1 MAVLEGEGAAGV
13 RMLVWGWCL
22 ARCRWGRFG
31 AHEVSRIPKGALF
44 STQRWWEASGRDTE
58 ILKEIPAP

>member
-44 STQRWWEASGRDTE
+44 FHAAVVGGIWEETRRS
-58 ILKEIPAP
+58 